1 VAIALSLPAM
11 SGSAIGAA
19 QAARD
24 FLKANVAAARGG
36 RASALMLLVDSVMAI
51 GFAGGIAGA
60 VVAVGQGSAAML
72 PWLLLAGASA
82 AARGGAAMLAARI
95 GAADARRLKRQL
107 RGRLIASCF
116 GGGGAEA
123 TAGGLM
129 SAIVDEVDAIDGYV
143 ARFLPARKAAAI
155 GPLLVLAATAVA
167 SPVAALILLG
177 TLIPFI
183 LAMALAGGAAA
194 DEQRRQFT
202 ALARLSTLFADR
214 VRALPVI
221 LAFGGERAQTERLA
235 AAAQD
240 LSART
245 LAVLRVAFL
254 SSGALEF
261 FAALSV
267 ALVAVYAGF
276 NLLGLLPFPV
286 PEKLTLAR
294 AFFVLA
300 LAPEF
305 YAPMRRLAAAYHDKQ
320 AAEAAAER
328 LGRFE
333 DAPPAAAPAAARAAM
348 RTPPAVAFDAVTI
361 RYPASAT
368 PAITGFSLDVAAGET
383 VALVGASGVGK
394 SSLLHLLLGL
404 APRSGGAVRV
414 DGAPATDLSS
424 IAGWAGQTPL
434 IIPGS
439 IRDNLLLGRSDIAA
453 DALAAAVR
461 GAGLAGVLLRP
472 GGLDAPLDPRGG
484 GLSGGERRRIGL
496 ARALLKDAPL
506 LLLDEPTAHLDAASE
521 RALIDTIAAACRGR
535 TALIAT
541 HSMRLAAIAD
551 RVVRL

>member
-11 SGSAIGAA
+11 SGSAIDAA

-286 PEKLTLAR
+286 PEKLTLVR

-333 DAPPAAAPAAARAAM
+333 DAPPAVARTAM

-383 VALVGASGVGK
+383 VALVGASGAGK